1 MSKQLIVFL
10 IMQILLIIPKL
21 KNFKIDLLEQKAKD
35 IKLATEAIKTNNTI
49 KRILFISIVC
59 AITYGL
65 ATLSFLISLSYSI
78 WQPVTYIGWN
88 ICINNFLD
96 IKVYKYLS
104 MLIDELFLIYAI
116 RCLISMINVI
126 KLLIKSNKNN

>member
-35 IKLATEAIKTNNTI
+35 IKLATEAIKTNTI

-65 ATLSFLISLSYSI
+65 ATLSFLISLNYSI
-78 WQPVTYIGWN
+78 WQPVTYTGWN
-88 ICINNFLD
+88 ICISNFLD
-96 IKVYKYLS
+96 IKIYKYLS

-116 RCLISMINVI
+116 RCLISMTNVI